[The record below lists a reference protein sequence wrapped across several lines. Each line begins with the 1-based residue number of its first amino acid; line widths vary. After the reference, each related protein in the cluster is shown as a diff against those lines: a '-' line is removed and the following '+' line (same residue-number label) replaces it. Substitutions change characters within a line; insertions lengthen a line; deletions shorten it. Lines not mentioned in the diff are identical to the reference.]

1 MPSFLNTLNTLA
13 WVKDLV
19 DAIRED
25 VLVPKFCPPTANP
38 RYDDKDD
45 GDDDKDDGDD
55 DKEDGDDDKDD
66 GDDDNK
72 KWVFVPSPDATEDSE
87 WELVPPDP
95 VEVEVELARI

>member
-19 DAIRED
+19 DAISED
-25 VLVPKFCPPTANP
+25 VLVPKFFPPTANP

-55 DKEDGDDDKDD
+55 D
-66 GDDDNK
+66 NK
-72 KWVFVPSPDATEDSE
+72 KWFFVPSPDATEDSE
-87 WELVPPDP
+87 WELVPPEP
-95 VEVEVELARI
+95 VELARI